1 MGAKVLS
8 AEAVITRSYKV
19 AGFRVSQAGNSDYS
33 LKTSKPAFAGQG
45 SLSRREEHRSVPPS
59 VQIRSCVN
67 LALFNRK

>member
-19 AGFRVSQAGNSDYS
+19 AGFRVSQARNSDYS

-45 SLSRREEHRSVPPS
+45 SLSAGKNIVLFRR
-59 VQIRSCVN
+59 
-67 LALFNRK
+67 LFRFSICLN